1 MNVTRCPLHSS
12 SRLRTQLTL
21 SLPRAVPK
29 PLTPGA
35 VVASPAGTEAQARF
49 FAHARLPS
57 RLGAIIPDQ
66 SIGDPP
72 GFAVEGVHV
81 AKSKGRTSRPQ
92 RTSRTTAKP
101 ESTTDDAA
109 VVEETDVE
117 VTETDA
123 TGGTETVE
131 VTEIE
136 VTETDADEDTDAEE
150 TDADDDAA
158 ASAKDEKKSEGTAK
172 DSKDRVSKDKDS
184 KDSKADSAK
193 SKDAKGGKKTAAKR
207 TSRSGNP
214 AKRSQGRKTASYTSE
229 AGQQT
234 IKPNP
239 RWFLPVLIGLLL
251 VGLIWLV
258 TFYITQGA
266 FPVEAWGNW
275 NILIGFAFFVAGLIM
290 STRWR

>member
-1 MNVTRCPLHSS
+1 M
-12 SRLRTQLTL
+12 
-21 SLPRAVPK
+21 
-29 PLTPGA
+29 
-35 VVASPAGTEAQARF
+35 
-49 FAHARLPS
+49 
-57 RLGAIIPDQ
+57 
-66 SIGDPP
+66 
-72 GFAVEGVHV
+72 

-117 VTETDA
+117 VTATDA
-123 TGGTETVE
+123 TGDTETVE

-150 TDADDDAA
+150 TDADDDVA

>member
-1 MNVTRCPLHSS
+1 M
-12 SRLRTQLTL
+12 
-21 SLPRAVPK
+21 
-29 PLTPGA
+29 
-35 VVASPAGTEAQARF
+35 
-49 FAHARLPS
+49 
-57 RLGAIIPDQ
+57 
-66 SIGDPP
+66 
-72 GFAVEGVHV
+72 

-109 VVEETDVE
+109 VVEETDIE

-123 TGGTETVE
+123 TGDTETVE

-158 ASAKDEKKSEGTAK
+158 ASAKD
-172 DSKDRVSKDKDS
+172 SKDRVSKDKDSKDKDS

-193 SKDAKGGKKTAAKR
+193 SKDAKGAKKAAAKR

>member
-1 MNVTRCPLHSS
+1 
-12 SRLRTQLTL
+12 
-21 SLPRAVPK
+21 
-29 PLTPGA
+29 
-35 VVASPAGTEAQARF
+35 
-49 FAHARLPS
+49 
-57 RLGAIIPDQ
+57 
-66 SIGDPP
+66 
-72 GFAVEGVHV
+72 
-81 AKSKGRTSRPQ
+81 
-92 RTSRTTAKP
+92 
-101 ESTTDDAA
+101 
-109 VVEETDVE
+109 
-117 VTETDA
+117 
-123 TGGTETVE
+123 
-131 VTEIE
+131 
-136 VTETDADEDTDAEE
+136 
-150 TDADDDAA
+150 
-158 ASAKDEKKSEGTAK
+158 
-172 DSKDRVSKDKDS
+172 VSKDKDS

-275 NILIGFAFFVAGLIM
+275 NILIGFAFFVAG
-290 STRWR
+290 

>member
-1 MNVTRCPLHSS
+1 M
-12 SRLRTQLTL
+12 
-21 SLPRAVPK
+21 
-29 PLTPGA
+29 
-35 VVASPAGTEAQARF
+35 
-49 FAHARLPS
+49 
-57 RLGAIIPDQ
+57 
-66 SIGDPP
+66 
-72 GFAVEGVHV
+72 

-136 VTETDADEDTDAEE
+136 VTETGADEDTDAEE
-150 TDADDDAA
+150 TDTDDDAA

-172 DSKDRVSKDKDS
+172 DSKDRVSKDKDA
-184 KDSKADSAK
+184 KADSAK
-193 SKDAKGGKKTAAKR
+193 TKDSKGGKKAAAKR

>member
-1 MNVTRCPLHSS
+1 M
-12 SRLRTQLTL
+12 
-21 SLPRAVPK
+21 
-29 PLTPGA
+29 
-35 VVASPAGTEAQARF
+35 
-49 FAHARLPS
+49 
-57 RLGAIIPDQ
+57 
-66 SIGDPP
+66 
-72 GFAVEGVHV
+72 

-92 RTSRTTAKP
+92 RTSRNTAKA

-117 VTETDA
+117 VTATDA
-123 TGGTETVE
+123 TGDTETVE

>member
-1 MNVTRCPLHSS
+1 M
-12 SRLRTQLTL
+12 
-21 SLPRAVPK
+21 
-29 PLTPGA
+29 
-35 VVASPAGTEAQARF
+35 
-49 FAHARLPS
+49 
-57 RLGAIIPDQ
+57 
-66 SIGDPP
+66 
-72 GFAVEGVHV
+72 

-117 VTETDA
+117 VTATDA
-123 TGGTETVE
+123 TGDTETVE

-136 VTETDADEDTDAEE
+136 VTETGADEDTDAEE
-150 TDADDDAA
+150 TDTDDDAA